1 AEVRL
6 PFWSRAPSC
15 WSSGFNVPPSAQFVA
30 RPVGVCSMM
39 KLPMQAS
46 AAGLDV
52 AFVGVPLDTGTSNR
66 PGARFGPRQIRAES
80 AMLRRYN
87 SSTGAAPF
95 DSLRV
100 ADIGDVN
107 SYQDIV
113 ASGCVPLTLGKDR
126 TNVATVSGA
135 GTVPWDWCTW
145 MLTPT
150 PETGLWG
157 RKIYHGSTF
166 RRCVDEGLLDC
177 GRVVQIGIRG
187 SSYEPNPYK
196 YCREQGFRVVP
207 AEECWMKSL
216 EPLMREVRAQLGDKP
231 MYISFDIDGAG
242 PRLRPGHRH
251 PGDSRAHTCAGEG
264 GSAAIPTFLFFPCC
278 APFKGG
284 CSTSTALEIIRGC
297 KGLNIVGCD
306 LVEVAPMYDVSGN
319 TALLGANL
327 LFEML
332 CVLPGVKTM

>member
-1 AEVRL
+1 SPVPSL
-6 PFWSRAPSC
+6 VPGSRAPSC

-231 MYISFDIDGAG
+231 MYITGLTPAQ
-242 PRLRPGHRH
+242 
-251 PGDSRAHTCAGEG
+251 
-264 GSAAIPTFLFFPCC
+264 
-278 APFKGG
+278 
-284 CSTSTALEIIRGC
+284 ALEIIRGC